1 MSSRARSIPTAVA
14 AFDRWAESRLSSARG
29 IDAVDR
35 VAYGLSQAANHSLL
49 WHGINAADSLG
60 ALLRGDRTRAARALR
75 RSTVL
80 GFEQALVNGPVK
92 SGILRERPVPLA
104 EHPHRLR
111 SPSTTSFPSGHATAG
126 ACAAVLGSA
135 DTGHRWA
142 WWTLAGLVGWS
153 RIHVGLHHPS
163 DVLGGWL
170 IGTGLARTA
179 RRIWP

>member
-1 MSSRARSIPTAVA
+1 MA
-14 AFDRWAESRLSSARG
+14 AFDRWAESGSSARG

-60 ALLRGDRTRAARALR
+60 ALLRGDRTRAAQALR

-111 SPSTTSFPSGHATAG
+111 SPSTPPAFRVAMPPPAPAQRSSVRQTRATGEPGGPSPDWWDGARSAT
-126 ACAAVLGSA
+126 
-135 DTGHRWA
+135 
-142 WWTLAGLVGWS
+142 
-153 RIHVGLHHPS
+153 GLHHPS
-163 DVLGGWL
+163 DVLG
-170 IGTGLARTA
+170 LAHRHRPCPA
-179 RRIWP
+179 AQRIWP